1 MALSDLK
8 HDELDELAATNNV
21 EDYPSSGNKDDKVA
35 ALENAGVAAPA
46 TDDDTGPTDAEVAAA
61 TRRAART
68 QPEMVVIDGVR
79 YRPEDASRVQNKART
94 ADRT

>member
-8 HDELDELAATNNV
+8 VAELDELAAANDV

-35 ALENAGVAAPA
+35 ALEGAGVTEPT
-46 TDDDTGPTDAEVAAA
+46 TDEPTEAQAAA
-61 TRRAART
+61 AARQADRT

-79 YRPEDASRVQNKART
+79 YRPEHAKRVQNKART
-94 ADRT
+94 ADNG